1 MGFRPDVNTRRGG
14 VNEHFFLSKW
24 IGILVGDVIAAFFY
38 SGRIFSCMVFFVKT

>member
-24 IGILVGDVIAAFFY
+24 IGILVGDVIAAFF
-38 SGRIFSCMVFFVKT
+38 IAEEFFHVWCFL